1 MRRSISL
8 AELAV
13 CGEGE
18 RQEGNPAATSRE
30 DLVAGASP
38 WRAENPMDVTGMK
51 QGRASERGESRRE
64 GEKP

>member
-8 AELAV
+8 AELAA

-18 RQEGNPAATSRE
+18 RQEGHPTVMSRE
-30 DLVAGASP
+30 DLVAGETP
-38 WRAENPMDVTGMK
+38 WRVENPMDVTGMK